1 MLNDQM
7 RCLKEKQDGIDIE
20 GGSLAINKHM

>member
-7 RCLKEKQDGIDIE
+7 RCLKKKQDGIDVE
-20 GGSLAINKHM
+20 GGLLAINKHM